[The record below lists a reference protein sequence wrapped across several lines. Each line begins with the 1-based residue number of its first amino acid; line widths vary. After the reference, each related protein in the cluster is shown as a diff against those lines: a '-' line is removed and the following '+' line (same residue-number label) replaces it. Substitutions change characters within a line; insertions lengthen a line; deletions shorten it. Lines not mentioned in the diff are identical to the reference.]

1 MQLFHSG
8 KWLPWCQEL
17 SRTIWTALKECQE
30 SRCGMTTVTQ
40 RPWFTQIEVR
50 NFGHVFITTQ
60 YQFFQQGKKKCQC
73 QQDPKSYYFPK
84 IQRRYISFFSSCS
97 LNLRV
102 KANVMLQPGLSF
114 QVTCKVKTRVCFG
127 AAGRWKSH
135 GTWGGWGGEGGCIKL
150 KVELLED
157 EIGSWKESWGMGQFS

>member
-1 MQLFHSG
+1 V
-8 KWLPWCQEL
+8 
-17 SRTIWTALKECQE
+17 TALVPGAEQDNLDSSKGVPGE
-30 SRCGMTTVTQ
+30 SLWNDYSDSKAVIYPDRGEKFWSCVHYHPVPIFPARQ
-40 RPWFTQIEVR
+40 
-50 NFGHVFITTQ
+50 
-60 YQFFQQGKKKCQC
+60 KKC

-157 EIGSWKESWGMGQFS
+157 EIGS